1 MKIFS
6 TLGKYMYLIPLA
18 IFGLFHFM
26 NADAMSGMVPA
37 FLPLKVVWVYLT
49 GVALIAAVVAVIID
63 KKSKLA
69 LQLLGLMLLLFALLL
84 WLPGAIEGDQ
94 SATSMF
100 LKDFALAGAA
110 WWASKD
116 QSD

>member
-1 MKIFS
+1 MKILP

-26 NADAMSGMVPA
+26 NAEAMAGMVPS
-37 FLPLKVVWVYLT
+37 FLPAKVVWVYLT
-49 GVALIAAVVAVIID
+49 GAALIAAVAAVIMG
-63 KKSKLA
+63 KKAELA

-84 WLPGAIEGDQ
+84 WLPGAIGGDQ
-94 SATSMF
+94 TATSMF

-110 WWASKD
+110 WFFSKD
-116 QSD
+116 QKN